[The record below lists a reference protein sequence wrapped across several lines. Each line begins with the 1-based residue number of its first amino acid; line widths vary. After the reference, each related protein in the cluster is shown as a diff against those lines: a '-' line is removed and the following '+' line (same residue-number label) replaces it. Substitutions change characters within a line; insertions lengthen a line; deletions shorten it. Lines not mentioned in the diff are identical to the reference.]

1 MAAPLVTRSFTVDEY
16 HRMAEAG
23 ILHEDDRVELLDGRI
38 VQMTPIGSR
47 HAGCV
52 NHVTALLYRRLG
64 DTVILAIQNPV
75 ILGTYW
81 EPQPDIAVLRP
92 RPDAYRTRHP
102 NPEDI
107 LLIVEVGDS
116 SVGWDRDT
124 KIPAYA
130 AAGIAE
136 VWLVDL
142 ERERVEVYRSP
153 GPRGYQEI
161 RSLTRGESVS
171 ALLVEAGAIAVGE
184 ILG

>member
-16 HRMAEAG
+16 HRMAEEG
-23 ILHEDDRVELLDGRI
+23 ILHEGDRVERLDGQ
-38 VQMTPIGSR
+38 VVEMTPIGSR

-52 NHVTALLYRRLG
+52 KHVNALLFRRLG
-64 DTVILAIQNPV
+64 DTVILGIQDPV

-102 NPEDI
+102 HPEDI

-116 SVGWDRDT
+116 SVGSDRDI
-124 KIPAYA
+124 KSPAYA
-130 AAGIAE
+130 AAGVAE

-153 GPRGYQEI
+153 GPRGYQEV
-161 RSLTRGESVS
+161 RSLKRGASLS
-171 ALLVEAGAIAVGE
+171 ALLVEAGAIEVGE